1 MRHKDV
7 IDVYNSIIRHL
18 RGKDGK
24 KVNIEYP
31 YGSGNV
37 MVRDLSATEELL
49 NRLVD
54 RRNYLLGR
62 R

>member
-37 MVRDLSATEELL
+37 IVRDLSATEELL
-49 NRLVD
+49 SR
-54 RRNYLLGR
+54 
-62 R
+62 